1 MARVPVATDNFNR
14 AGPALGANWQQLT
27 TWSGGDITINS
38 STRATGYSG
47 NGPGN
52 SSARWVGAGTFTA
65 NQYASAKLLNFDY
78 QNAGFWSGVIARAS
92 GDEAPANDFYYAIV
106 EHNSSGPTYLTRVG
120 KVVNG
125 TDTSLAT
132 STQTWSVN
140 DVISLEVEGTSLR
153 VFRNDTQIAALNV
166 TDSSLAAGAP
176 GVICS
181 EVIYLDDFEGGN
193 ITAGSAAPEI
203 TDAGDETLLAG
214 ETNFPIS
221 GANFGASQG
230 TNGAVFISPTNNSA
244 DVGRV
249 QQTVTSW
256 ADGTVQITAVQ
267 GSLPAATNLYL
278 FVRNDAGQFNATG
291 YVVQFLAVPAITNA
305 GDELHENGEVVLVQ
319 GNNFGAAQGANGKV
333 YLSPTN
339 NVNDG
344 SRVEQTVNSWSNTG
358 VEITV
363 VKGGLS
369 FLTQLYLF
377 VLTNGGASN
386 ANGYAMQIEPKLYLR
401 DKLVTLTEAP
411 RANESGLTLLVW
423 RQLPTAANPNPSQAI
438 GSLSADANGDIDW
451 RIARGSLGVGAPVW
465 ASVLKD
471 GSPAIATMRKMIPV
485 AE

>member
-1 MARVPVATDNFNR
+1 MARTAIATDDFNR
-14 AGPALGANWQQLT
+14 ASLGANWAQIANGV
-27 TWSGGDITINS
+27 GGSISINS
-38 STRATGYSG
+38 STRATGATG
-47 NGPGN
+47 NGAEN
-52 SSARWVGAGTFTA
+52 AAARWVGAGTFTA
-65 NQYASAKLLNFDY
+65 NQYAAAKLLNFDY
-78 QNAGFWSGVIARAS
+78 QNANYWAGVIVRAS
-92 GDEAPANDFYYAIV
+92 GDTDAARDFYYAIV
-106 EHNSSGPTYLTRVG
+106 QMDDGGPSYTTRVG

-125 TDTSLAT
+125 TDTSLANVD
-132 STQTWSVN
+132 QAWSVN

-153 VFRNDTQIAALNV
+153 VFRNGTQIAGLNA
-166 TDSSLAAGAP
+166 TDASLSTGAP
-176 GVICS
+176 GIILS
-181 EVIYLDDFEGGN
+181 QSFYLDDFEGGN

-203 TDAGDETLLAG
+203 TDASDETLLAG

-256 ADGTVQITAVQ
+256 ADGTIQITAVQ

-278 FVRNDAGQFNATG
+278 FVRNDGGQFNATG
-291 YVVQFLAVPAITNA
+291 YVVQFLAVPAITDA

-363 VKGGLS
+363 ARGGLS

-386 ANGYAMQIEPKLYLR
+386 ANGYAMQIEPKLFLR
-401 DKLVTLTEAP
+401 DKLVTLMEAP